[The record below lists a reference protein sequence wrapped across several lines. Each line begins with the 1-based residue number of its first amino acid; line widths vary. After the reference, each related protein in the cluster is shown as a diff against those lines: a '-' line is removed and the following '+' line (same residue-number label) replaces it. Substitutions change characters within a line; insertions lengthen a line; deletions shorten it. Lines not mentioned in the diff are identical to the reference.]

1 VMHVLIA
8 FFLGPIGRYV
18 GLALL
23 VGGALSGTYIKG
35 RHDGASFERTSAL
48 AAAAEATAK
57 RLTEMGK
64 NDAELRTMPKA
75 DLCRELLAA
84 SGLRDTSVCDFAGDG
99 LPDGKGNPPSN
110 R

>member
-1 VMHVLIA
+1 MLVHVIA

-23 VGGALSGTYIKG
+23 AAGLLSGIYIKG
-35 RHDGASFERTSAL
+35 RHDGASSERVSAI
-48 AAAAEATAK
+48 AAAAEATAN

-84 SGLRDTSVCDFAGDG
+84 SGLRDTSICDAGDG
-99 LPDGKGNPPSN
+99 VSDGKSNPPGN

>member
-1 VMHVLIA
+1 MLTWALSNWQGIA
-8 FFLGPIGRYV
+8 FGLIIAIGP
-18 GLALL
+18 A
-23 VGGALSGTYIKG
+23 YIAG
-35 RHDGASFERTSAL
+35 RHDGASAERASAI
-48 AAAAEATAK
+48 AAAAEATAE

-84 SGLRDTSVCDFAGDG
+84 SGLRDTSICDAGHG
-99 LPDGKGNPPSN
+99 VSNGKSNPPGN